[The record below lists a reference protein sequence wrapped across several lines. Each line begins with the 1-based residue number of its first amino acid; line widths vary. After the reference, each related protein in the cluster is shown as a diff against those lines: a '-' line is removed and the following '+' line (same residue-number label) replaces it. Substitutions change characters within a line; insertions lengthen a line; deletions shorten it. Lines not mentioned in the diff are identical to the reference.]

1 MMRSMVSH
9 ESAEVVEVEVDGDG
23 IALGRNNVD
32 SGGAGG
38 KGLGGEVELESGARN
53 FATAVIGAD
62 EVGMAGRREGPELFV
77 VAGDLHIEILPEVIG
92 AGDEAVG
99 RAGVGTGGAHDE

>member
-1 MMRSMVSH
+1 
-9 ESAEVVEVEVDGDG
+9 VVEVEVDGDG

-62 EVGMAGRREGPELFV
+62 EVGWPEEEKGRSFLSSLETCTSNP
-77 VAGDLHIEILPEVIG
+77 PEVIG

-99 RAGVGTGGAHDE
+99 RAGVGTVGRTMNEA

>member
-62 EVGMAGRREGPELFV
+62 DGGCEVTGATLQFDFPAEALTSQPPSSEQMRLGWREEEKGRSFLSSLE
-77 VAGDLHIEILPEVIG
+77 
-92 AGDEAVG
+92 
-99 RAGVGTGGAHDE
+99 

>member
-1 MMRSMVSH
+1 M
-9 ESAEVVEVEVDGDG
+9 VEVEVDGDG

-77 VAGDLHIEILPEVIG
+77 VTGDLHVEIFPERP
-92 AGDEAVG
+92 AGRCNRKHAGWIAG
-99 RAGVGTGGAHDE
+99 REVQKE